1 MKTTTQGISQDGD
14 KWQNRISDMLWEFR
28 FPRKCSRGGW
38 DINKRYRMGMG
49 LVIQKGQWTEEV
61 VSKDEGAM

>member
-1 MKTTTQGISQDGD
+1 
-14 KWQNRISDMLWEFR
+14 MLWEFR
-28 FPRKCSRGGW
+28 FPRKCSCGGW